1 MERSADVSGRLDKRQ
16 QQIEELSDTRLLLRR
31 LQAVYELPK
40 KIRAALDSGKL
51 EVAVDAHADVLPL
64 LRAHGHKVLLGGG
77 GGSAGRRSLGTTAG
91 RAWDLGGRW
100 LASQRRPVLA
110 WL

>member
-64 LRAHGHKVLLGGG
+64 LRAHGHKVLLLGGG
-77 GGSAGRRSLGTTAG
+77 DAGRRSLGTTAG
-91 RAWDLGGRW
+91 RAWELGGRW